1 MHEAAGFPSAELRPV
16 TLRAAMAGWVNRD
29 EEEGR
34 KKKVRQAVTLHHM
47 EMMKLLLK
55 ENKPGWMLYHR
66 RLMMTI
72 GCIAFWG
79 ALR

>member
-1 MHEAAGFPSAELRPV
+1 M
-16 TLRAAMAGWVNRD
+16 
-29 EEEGR
+29 
-34 KKKVRQAVTLHHM
+34 RQAVTLNHM
-47 EMMKLLLK
+47 EMMKLLLQ
-55 ENKPGWMLYHR
+55 ENKPGWTLYHR